1 MRHRWTISVRAS
13 VALFFFLG
21 LGNEFYLSK
30 KHIHAVYAIKCKVL
44 KKKIMS

>member
-13 VALFFFLG
+13 VALFFFFWDW
-21 LGNEFYLSK
+21 EMSFQLSK

-44 KKKIMS
+44 KKR

>member
-13 VALFFFLG
+13 VALFFWDWEMSFQ
-21 LGNEFYLSK
+21 LSK

-44 KKKIMS
+44 KKR